1 MSIQFIAEDKST
13 HRIKVLKNI
22 SDFTQEDFDKYT
34 VYSTSVVS
42 GEDFDKFKVQLQV
55 RALQEQSKA
64 MMEQQQK
71 IATQLAE
78 LTGTN
83 VKQVP
88 VMVPTSQTESVVT
101 TVNTGT
107 ETQIMNS
114 KTKQFFTKA
123 ELWEEYLKFKD
134 ALERSVPEV
143 TMVEFDLTGFTVLV
157 TEYVPNIPKIL
168 PIGIPVKQREE

>member
-1 MSIQFIAEDKST
+1 MSIQFIAEDKAT
-13 HRIKVLKNI
+13 HRIKVLKDI

-34 VYSTSVVS
+34 VYSTSIVS

-55 RALQEQSKA
+55 RALQEQSRL
-64 MMEQQQK
+64 MLEQQQK
-71 IATQLAE
+71 IANQLAE
-78 LTGTN
+78 LTGSN
-83 VKQVP
+83 VKNVP
-88 VMVPTSQTESVVT
+88 IAVPNTIT
-101 TVNTGT
+101 TVSPVINNNA
-107 ETQIMNS
+107 ETSIMNA

-123 ELWEEYLKFKD
+123 ELWDEYLKFKD

-168 PIGIPVKQREE
+168 PIGIPVKQKVE